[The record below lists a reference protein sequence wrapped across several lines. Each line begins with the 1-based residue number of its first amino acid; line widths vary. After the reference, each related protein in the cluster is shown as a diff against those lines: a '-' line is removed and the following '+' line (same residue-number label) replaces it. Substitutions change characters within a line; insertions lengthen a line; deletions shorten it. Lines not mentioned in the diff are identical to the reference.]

1 MLALDP
7 EALIYSKHG
16 IFIIFR
22 RKLHEFFGCFF
33 CFFVFTIDVFFDEI
47 SQLDQKKKKKIAPM
61 SPHSEEKNLMLPYII
76 DNRLVVGRQK
86 YDLIP

>member
-33 CFFVFTIDVFFDEI
+33 FLVFTIDVFFDEI
-47 SQLDQKKKKKIAPM
+47 SQLDQKNK
-61 SPHSEEKNLMLPYII
+61 
-76 DNRLVVGRQK
+76 
-86 YDLIP
+86 

>member
-33 CFFVFTIDVFFDEI
+33 FFFLVFTIDVFFDEI
-47 SQLDQKKKKKIAPM
+47 SQLDQKKKKK
-61 SPHSEEKNLMLPYII
+61 SPQCHHILRK
-76 DNRLVVGRQK
+76 K
-86 YDLIP
+86 T